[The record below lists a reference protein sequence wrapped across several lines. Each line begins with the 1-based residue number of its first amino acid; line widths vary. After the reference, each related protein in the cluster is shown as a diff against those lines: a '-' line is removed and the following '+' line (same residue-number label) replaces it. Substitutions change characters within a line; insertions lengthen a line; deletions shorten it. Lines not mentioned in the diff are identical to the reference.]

1 MYYVFVNGKMSEVHY
16 LQDCPSMT
24 LPNGWRIQGFSVAAH
39 KTGFLLP
46 HLRLCFDAGLP
57 SKKHVDAVCLTHSH
71 GDHSFQIMNLVN
83 RNASKQTTVY
93 CPKDTHEHLKRFM
106 DAAQSLND
114 NNNVQTDHTNIMGL
128 ENNQRIMFKDIEIQ
142 TIPCCHTVP
151 CLGYILYK
159 RKRIRREDGQYDR
172 RMVPQMAFL
181 GDTTVEVFS
190 NRLLDDVPV
199 IFVEC
204 TIIDN
209 VLTREETRKRG
220 HMHWDDLK
228 LITLTRPNTLF
239 VLIHPSKRYNKEQWL
254 SLKSPNVTCWV

>member
-1 MYYVFVNGKMSEVHY
+1 MAEVHY

-24 LPNGWRIQGFSVAAH
+24 LPNGWTIQGFSVAAH

-83 RNASKQTTVY
+83 RNASKPTTVY
-93 CPKDTHEHLKRFM
+93 CPQDTHKHLQHFM

-114 NNNVQTDHTNIMGL
+114 NQQIQVDHSNIVSL
-128 ENNQRIMFKDIEIQ
+128 QDNQRIPFKDIEIQ

-159 RKRIRREDGQYDR
+159 RKRKRREDGQYDR
-172 RMVPQMAFL
+172 LMVPQMAFL

-204 TIIDN
+204 TVIDSA
-209 VLTREETRKRG
+209 LTREETRKRG

-228 LITLTRPNTLF
+228 PITLTRANTLF
-239 VLIHPSKRYNKEQWL
+239 VLIHPSKRYKKEQWL
-254 SLKSPNVTCWV
+254 SLESHNVKCWV